1 MVSKKHSK
9 SRCTSPGSQDFPE
22 HAERMRDFRLAHNG
36 TESIATGGN
45 FNPFRRLGLI
55 PPRGIALRLRN
66 ALN

>member
-1 MVSKKHSK
+1 MASKKHSK
-9 SRCTSPGSQDFPE
+9 SSYTWPGSQDFPE
-22 HAERMRDFRLAHNG
+22 HAERMRDFRLAHNSI
-36 TESIATGGN
+36 ESIATGGN